1 MRQAQYPAAKAVL
14 DEILLNDPE
23 NYRAVDTMLALFM
36 AQKQTNAS
44 VQWIRQHAA
53 RRPGSAAMQHVLA
66 QWLAATGDSAGAHA
80 AYMQAKSLDP
90 KFKPAQLELAKMDL
104 AGGNLE
110 SARGALNRLL
120 ADDPR
125 DLPARMVLGAVE
137 EQAEKPAEA
146 MLQYRVVLAANPD
159 HVVALNN
166 LAFLLCE
173 NTKSL
178 DEALSY
184 AEKAYQLSSNSA
196 AVNDTLGWI
205 YYQKAM
211 NDKAIEHLAAAVK
224 LQPTAQRNLHLAMA
238 YSRDGRDQLAQKL
251 MNDAAKML
259 PDRAVGHTA
268 KRAVTSNR

>member
-1 MRQAQYPAAKAVL
+1 VL

-205 YYQKAM
+205 YYQ
-211 NDKAIEHLAAAVK
+211 N
-224 LQPTAQRNLHLAMA
+224 
-238 YSRDGRDQLAQKL
+238 
-251 MNDAAKML
+251 
-259 PDRAVGHTA
+259 RAVGHTA